1 MLEYFDLSPDAVLSI
16 IHHQY
21 PTAKI
26 KSVNDF
32 SHGKQSTMRYFGK
45 PLYCHIIE
53 NRNKTIRNR
62 LRQKLISRAI
72 SRNPSAH
79 IILL

>member
-1 MLEYFDLSPDAVLSI
+1 MLEIFDRSPDAVLST
-16 IHHQY
+16 IHRQY
-21 PTAKI
+21 PTAI
-26 KSVNDF
+26 TKSVKYT
-32 SHGKQSTMRYFGK
+32 SHGKHATLRYVGQ
-45 PLYCHIIE
+45 PLFCDIIE